1 MALTEQSQ
9 NSHQNSLSIIDTLL
23 CEEQHT
29 FEEEEEDFE
38 TKNDDG
44 SSLSVRK
51 FQPLPLVLLENDLF
65 LEHEELVSLISKERE
80 THLNHLIFDGSLQEH
95 RVDAVSWIS
104 KVCAHFGFSS
114 LTIVL
119 AVNYFD
125 RFITNLKFQD
135 DKPWMTQLIA
145 VTCLSLAAKME
156 ETHVPLILDLQVE
169 ESRFLNEAKPIQA
182 VFLYLHWF
190 LNVEESRFV
199 FEAKTIQRM
208 ELIVLSTLKWR
219 MSPVTPISF
228 FEHIVR
234 RLGLKSRL
242 HWEFLWH
249 CERVLLNVI
258 ADFRVMSYLPSTL
271 AAATM
276 IHVIKEI
283 EPFNVTEYID
293 QLLGLLKV
301 TEEQVNQCHKLIL
314 ELLVCNEGIHN
325 LHQKRKRM
333 FEPSSPGGVIDASF
347 SCDSS
352 NDSWTNASSV
362 LPSLEPL
369 FKRSRT
375 QEQQM
380 RLPSV
385 NRVSVDVLNSPR

>member
-156 ETHVPLILDLQVE
+156 ETHVPLILDLQ
-169 ESRFLNEAKPIQA
+169 
-182 VFLYLHWF
+182 
-190 LNVEESRFV
+190 VEESRFV